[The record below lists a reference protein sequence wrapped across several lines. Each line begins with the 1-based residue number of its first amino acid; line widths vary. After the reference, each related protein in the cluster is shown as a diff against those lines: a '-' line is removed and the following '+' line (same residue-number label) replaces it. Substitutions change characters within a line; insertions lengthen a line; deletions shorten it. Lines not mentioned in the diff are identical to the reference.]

1 MELLPDM
8 LARHA
13 AAAPGAPALCDAAIE
28 LGYGELAARIS
39 ALGRRLA
46 GLGAGPGERVALLAA
61 NGADWVV
68 GFLAVLDAGA
78 AVVPLN
84 TRLAAPELARQLAV
98 CAPRL
103 ALVDEAHEPALA
115 RAAPEAVRWR
125 LEAGVAGSIW
135 HAREDGAPARRAAA
149 TPALVS
155 FTSGTTAAPK
165 AAVISHAAL
174 ATSAS
179 VYARLLGTDAQTR
192 TLVLVPLFHNT
203 GFVDQVAQMLAV
215 GGCTDVL
222 GEFHVE
228 DAVAWLRRRP
238 ASYLIAVPSI
248 VRLLML
254 SAGADGALRGCDT
267 LAYGGSPMPAAW
279 IEELHA
285 RWPALRPFNI
295 YGLTEFTSLS
305 HALQPADALARAD
318 TVGRPVEG
326 VRQCIADDDGAP
338 LEAGEPGELWLAGPT
353 RMLGYLDDPAAT
365 RAACSGPW
373 LRTGDVGAVD
383 PDGYLT
389 LRGRRVELIVR
400 GGEKIHAAQVE
411 AELARLPAVAEAAVV
426 GVPDDVLQER
436 VAACVV
442 ERRGRP
448 FDAGEAR
455 EALRDRVAEYALPER
470 FLVVDALPRTA
481 TGKVDRAGVRA
492 LLAGA
497 AT

>member
-1 MELLPDM
+1 M

-13 AAAPGAPALCDAAIE
+13 VTAPAAPALADAAGE
-28 LGYGELAARIS
+28 LGYGELAVRVE
-39 ALGRRLA
+39 ALARRLA
-46 GLGAGPGERVALLAA
+46 GLGAGPGGRVALLAA
-61 NGADWVV
+61 NGADWVL
-68 GFLAVLDAGA
+68 GFLAVLRSGA

-84 TRLAAPELARQLAV
+84 TRLAPPELARQLAT

-103 ALVDEAHEPALA
+103 ALVDAAHEAALA
-115 RAAPEAVRWR
+115 RAAPALVRR
-125 LEAGVAGSIW
+125 RVEAGAPGSLW
-135 HAREDGAPARRAAA
+135 AARDAAEPGRPAA
-149 TPALVS
+149 TAPALVS
-155 FTSGTTAAPK
+155 FTSGTTGTPK
-165 AAVISHAAL
+165 AAVVSHAAL
-174 ATSAS
+174 ATSAG
-179 VYARLLGTDAQTR
+179 VYARLLGADASTR

-203 GFVDQVAQMLAV
+203 GFVDQVAQMLVV

-222 GEFHVE
+222 GEFHVA

-254 SAGADGALRGCDT
+254 AEGGDAALGGCRT

-279 IEELHA
+279 IEELAA

-305 HALQPADALARAD
+305 HALGPADALRRAE

-326 VRQCIADDDGAP
+326 VRQRIAGDDGTP
-338 LEAGEPGELWLAGPT
+338 LPVGEPGELWLAGPT
-353 RMLGYLDDPAAT
+353 RMLGYLDDPVAT
-365 RAACSGPW
+365 RAATRGAW
-373 LRTGDVGAVD
+373 LRTGDVGLVD
-383 PDGYLT
+383 ADGYLT

-411 AELARLPAVAEAAVV
+411 AELARLDAVVEAAVV

-442 ERRGRP
+442 ARRGRA

-455 EALRDRVAEYALPER
+455 AALRDRVAEYALPER

-481 TGKVDRAGVRA
+481 SGKVDRAGVRA
-492 LLAGA
+492 LLGK
-497 AT
+497 ATA